1 MAYLG
6 LRRVALRGAGILS
19 LTILTCAIL
28 TGTPHVASAPPTTG
42 MIKIVEPNDGARI
55 KGLET
60 GTPVSVKVKV
70 SNFTLQPQWSGK
82 KPNAG
87 HIHYWLD
94 NFTDASVMPA
104 TTATI
109 VSIFVP
115 PGAHKIRGELVQ
127 DDHSS
132 LADAYVGQII
142 REAPPDSKIF
152 ARRPTMDTITI
163 SVVR

>member
-28 TGTPHVASAPPTTG
+28 TDAPHVAGAPPTTG
-42 MIKIVEPNDGARI
+42 MIMIVQPNDGARI

-60 GTPVSVKVKV
+60 GTFVTVKVKV
-70 SNFTLQPQWSGK
+70 SNFTLQSVGSGK
-82 KPNAG
+82 KPNTG
-87 HIHYWLD
+87 HIHYWL
-94 NFTDASVMPA
+94 NNVTDAVVMPA
-104 TTATI
+104 TTATT

-115 PGAHKIRGELVQ
+115 AGAHKIRAELVQ

-132 LADAYVGQII
+132 LADGYVGQII

-152 ARRPTMDTITI
+152 ARRPTMDTITL